1 MICSADV
8 DADHKLETNVLVQF
22 DGSCSWVPPA
32 KYSSPCFVDVTWFPF
47 DQQMCLFRFGSWTY
61 NGHEVNPLLARDGVY
76 LNDHV
81 SNEWTV
87 VGKAAWRKTVTTTVP
102 HVRRVRRLW
111 RTVIYQLLARRIGS
125 WNALSDYIWD
135 TFLSLWV
142 FQSKLKSHIMSITS
156 AVAAFE
162 VTRDVNID

>member
-47 DQQMCLFRFGSWTY
+47 DQQTCLFRFGSWTY
-61 NGHEVNPLLARDGVY
+61 NGHEVNPLLARDGVLVAGVY

-87 VGKAAWRKTVTTTVP
+87 VGKVAWLRQYHMLDVYVSYDERSFTNCWPVG
-102 HVRRVRRLW
+102 L
-111 RTVIYQLLARRIGS
+111 
-125 WNALSDYIWD
+125 
-135 TFLSLWV
+135 
-142 FQSKLKSHIMSITS
+142 
-156 AVAAFE
+156 E
-162 VTRDVNID
+162 VGTHYN